1 MKLSKGIQ
9 GYLANLITSFELK
22 PHGPELVL
30 PNPSTYCNGEKKYP
44 VAEDYLFPPVIV
56 WDPFVQHADVFDSG
70 FCCPHESHERR

>member
-44 VAEDYLFPPVIV
+44 VAEDRVGSICASKTVPVE
-56 WDPFVQHADVFDSG
+56 G
-70 FCCPHESHERR
+70 FCIKGFIY

>member
-44 VAEDYLFPPVIV
+44 VELTSVSVTVTVPVE
-56 WDPFVQHADVFDSG
+56 G
-70 FCCPHESHERR
+70 FCIKGFIY